1 MKPESKLFCD
11 TDLLSMIS
19 HQSKR
24 RNQPMNTV
32 DYFEKGPTEIKQP
45 IAFHPRVPIR
55 IEQINFKYSNVIAFY
70 SFDKYF
76 YSEPKESTVAFF
88 HVTPINIQP

>member
-1 MKPESKLFCD
+1 
-11 TDLLSMIS
+11 
-19 HQSKR
+19 
-24 RNQPMNTV
+24 MNTV